1 MNHTDQIIL
10 SRHLKTLPRQGQGGG
25 GGGGGGKNDP
35 YSKALEEY
43 KKAKATADA
52 AAKDIEKT
60 IDGIKGAT
68 EQAAAQF
75 NQALTGAFGNAIIE
89 VTKRFTFLEE
99 RNRSLN
105 DSLGITSKTAA
116 DLGAAL
122 DEFVAENMSVGGD
135 TARKL
140 AISLN
145 GVAEGFIHSKTMA
158 TEFGQSMLAGQ
169 GYMRNQI
176 KVSEKAAQGYEL
188 YAAGLGRSSA
198 EQLKAQD
205 KLAKKIQ
212 DATKLQGIQRD
223 LTETIGNLTSDLQ
236 VQYSRIPGS
245 LELAIL
251 KSRALGMSM
260 ADLNKTG
267 QNLLSIESSIGQE
280 LEYQLLTGRRLTDE
294 VSGDSLTNAYREA
307 TLRGDANKQAEV
319 MNRILEQE
327 GKTLQNNLLA
337 RQQMAKLLGTDEATI
352 ARSLQKKKLLKQLD
366 AENIMEL
373 SGDEYEQA
381 MEELQKKVK
390 GTEKEQLFKDLLKA
404 TDTRTTAERT
414 ADAVEKIAT
423 AMIPKNQAQII
434 KDTVDGFSEEVIK
447 ESVGGTLETLTTTLD
462 PVIKAAAATQTI
474 ATSIVSLVGDIKTL
488 LKTGKVE
495 IKDTGLGGV
504 NTANANDAII
514 QFNPRDKFMKIND
527 GAMLAST
534 DEGQLNKAAQTL
546 VGSSQSS
553 INRSDMQMMA
563 SMIAAAVANT
573 KLSVEMPLGSASE
586 LNNGRFS

>member
-10 SRHLKTLPRQGQGGG
+10 LRHLKTLPRQGQGGG
-25 GGGGGGKNDP
+25 GGGGDDDP
-35 YSKALEEY
+35 LNKAEEAY
-43 KKAKATADA
+43 KKAKKKAED
-52 AAKDIEKT
+52 AAKDIEST
-60 IDGIKGAT
+60 INGIAGAT

-105 DSLGITSKTAA
+105 DSLGIASKLSA
-116 DLGAAL
+116 DLGATL
-122 DEFVAENMSVGGD
+122 DTVTKKLSVGGD

-145 GVAEGFIHSKTMA
+145 SVAEGLITAETMQ
-158 TEFGQSMLAGQ
+158 TNFGEAMLAGQ
-169 GYMRNQI
+169 SYMRNQI

-198 EQLKAQD
+198 EQLLAQD
-205 KLAKKIQ
+205 ELAKGIET
-212 DATKLQGIQRD
+212 ATELQGVQRD

-267 QNLLSIESSIGQE
+267 QNLLNIESSIGQE

-352 ARSLQKKKLLKQLD
+352 ARSLQKKKLLAQLG
-366 AENIMEL
+366 AEDIMEL
-373 SGDEYEQA
+373 SADDAKREIEKLRDKYKDDKTK
-381 MEELQKKVK
+381 QK
-390 GTEKEQLFKDLLKA
+390 QIDDLLKA
-404 TDTRTTAERT
+404 SDTRTTAERT

-434 KDTVDGFSEEVIK
+434 KDTVAGFSQQVI
-447 ESVGGTLETLTTTLD
+447 EDSVGGTLETLTKTLD
-462 PVIKAAAATQTI
+462 PVIQVAASTQTI
-474 ATSIVSLVGDIKTL
+474 AASIVSLVGDIKTL
-488 LKTGKVE
+488 LQTGTVQ
-495 IKDTGLGGV
+495 IKDTELGGV
-504 NTANANDAII
+504 NTTKANDAII

>member
-1 MNHTDQIIL
+1 MNHTDQIKL
-10 SRHLKTLPRQGQGGG
+10 LQHLKTLPRQGRI
-25 GGGGGGKNDP
+25 DF
-35 YSKALEEY
+35 
-43 KKAKATADA
+43 KKLQKEAEAAYDAAKSEAED
-52 AAKDIEKT
+52 AAKDIDK
-60 IDGIKGAT
+60 IFNSLVDGAKQRGAFFK
-68 EQAAAQF
+68 QNLAA
-75 NQALTGAFGNAIIE
+75 TFGNAILE
-89 VTKRFTFLEE
+89 VTKQFTFLEE

-105 DSLGITSKTAA
+105 DSLGITSGLSA
-116 DLGAAL
+116 DLGATL
-122 DEFVAENMSVGGD
+122 DTFSEKLSVGGD

-145 GVAEGFIHSKTMA
+145 SVAEGLITAETMQ
-158 TEFGQSMLAGQ
+158 TNFGEAMLAGQ
-169 GYMRNQI
+169 SYMRNQI

-188 YAAGLGRSSA
+188 YAAGLGRSTA
-198 EQLKAQD
+198 EQLLAQD
-205 KLAKKIQ
+205 GLAKGIET
-212 DATKLQGIQRD
+212 ATELQGVQRD

-267 QNLLSIESSIGQE
+267 QNLLNIESSIGQE
-280 LEYQLLTGRRLTDE
+280 LEYQLLTGNRLVDE

-327 GKTLQNNLLA
+327 GETLQNNLLA

-352 ARSLQKKKLLKQLD
+352 ARSLQKKKLLAQLG
-366 AENIMEL
+366 AEEIMEL
-373 SGDEYEQA
+373 SADDAKREIEKLRDKYKDDKTK
-381 MEELQKKVK
+381 QKQI
-390 GTEKEQLFKDLLKA
+390 EDLLKA
-404 TDTRTTAERT
+404 SDTRTTAERT
-414 ADAVEKIAT
+414 ADAVEKMAT

-434 KDTVDGFSEEVIK
+434 KDTINEMGTPEFTKNLTDGLTKLTTEFQSFIDIGS
-447 ESVGGTLETLTTTLD
+447 SVSTLVTTTLS
-462 PVIKAAAATQTI
+462 AY
-474 ATSIVSLVGDIKTL
+474 GDFKTL
-488 LKTGKVE
+488 IEKGSVQ
-495 IKDTGLGGV
+495 IKDLDLGGV
-504 NTANANDAII
+504 DAKANDAII

-534 DEGQLNKAAQTL
+534 DAGQLNKAAQTL